1 MTGRAR
7 PFYLNLLQIRLPIG
21 GWVSILHRGSGVL
34 LSLAVPGLLYVF
46 MLSLE
51 SSAGFAAVTEMLGGG
66 IGFLILLGLV
76 WAGLHH
82 FLAGLRHLGFDLGW
96 GEEKLA
102 ARRSA
107 WAVLLLALLLTGL
120 AFLGVGHA

>member
-1 MTGRAR
+1 MSGRPR

-34 LSLAVPGLLYVF
+34 LSLAVPGLLYLF

-51 SSAGFAAVTEMLGGG
+51 SSAGFAAVTAMLGGG

-96 GEEKLA
+96 GEEKLT

-107 WAVLLLALLLTGL
+107 WSVLLLVLLLTGL
-120 AFLGVGHA
+120 ALLGIAHA

>member
-1 MTGRAR
+1 MTGRRR

-34 LSLAVPGLLYVF
+34 LSLAVPGLLYFF

-51 SSAGFAAVTEMLGGG
+51 SSTGFATVKAILGGG
-66 IGFLILLGLV
+66 IGFLLLLV
-76 WAGLHH
+76 LTWAGLHH

-96 GEEKLA
+96 GEAKLT

-107 WAVLLLALLLTGL
+107 WGVLLLAVLLTGV
-120 AFLGVGHA
+120 AFLGIGHA